1 VHHAA
6 WLGPISPFAS
16 ANSTS
21 SARVSSLSLLADAKA
36 VVTRFLDE
44 IGYDT
49 VDAGPLGSGGR
60 RFQFGSRAFVTPYGG
75 LRERGTPAD
84 VAAIRATLG
93 V

>member
-1 VHHAA
+1 
-6 WLGPISPFAS
+6 
-16 ANSTS
+16 
-21 SARVSSLSLLADAKA
+21 
-36 VVTRFLDE
+36 VTRFLDE

-75 LRERGTPAD
+75 LRGPGTPAD
-84 VAAIRATLG
+84 VAAMRAATG